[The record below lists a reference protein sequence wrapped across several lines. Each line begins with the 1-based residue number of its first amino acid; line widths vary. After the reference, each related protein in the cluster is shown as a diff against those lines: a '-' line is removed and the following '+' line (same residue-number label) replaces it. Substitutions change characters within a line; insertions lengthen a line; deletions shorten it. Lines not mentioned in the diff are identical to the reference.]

1 MQKTIQIV
9 FSTICLISLL
19 QAQSSNQNVS
29 KVGTAAATFLE
40 IPVGARAAGMGGAF
54 VSVANDASALYWNV
68 AGIAHV
74 EHKEIL
80 GIHTRWIG
88 ETSFDYAGLLIPI
101 WDAGVLGLSFTS
113 LSMDDMMVRT
123 IEKPEGTG
131 EYFSAGDICIG
142 LSYAF
147 ALTERFAI
155 GATAKYIQQSIW
167 HMSASA
173 FAIDLGTTF
182 RTDLL
187 NGMVIGASISNF
199 GTSMQLSG
207 RDTRRFSPADETK
220 LGSNQ
225 SIPQNT
231 EMDTWPLPLLFQI
244 GISTDALKSEDFRW
258 TVAVDAAHPS
268 DNYESVNIGTEAGYK
283 DFLFLRAGYN
293 QLFMKDREGGLALGV
308 GFNSSALFSGVL
320 FKFDFG
326 YQDMKRLQNAQFMS
340 IALEF

>member
-1 MQKTIQIV
+1 MQKTSIIII
-9 FSTICLISLL
+9 SICLISTL
-19 QAQSSNQNVS
+19 QAQSFNQNVS

-40 IPVGARAAGMGGAF
+40 IPVGAKAAGMGGAF

-68 AGIAHV
+68 AGIAHSK
-74 EHKEIL
+74 HNEIL

-88 ETSFDYAGLLIPI
+88 NTSFDFAGLLVPL
-101 WDAGVLGLSFTS
+101 WEAGVLGISFTS

-123 IEKPEGTG
+123 VEKPEGTG
-131 EYFSAGDICIG
+131 EYFSAGDISIG

-173 FAIDLGTTF
+173 LAVDLGTTF

-187 NGMVIGASISNF
+187 NGMVIGASITNF

-207 RDTRRFSPADETK
+207 RDTRRFSPIDETK

-231 EMDTWPLPLLFQI
+231 EMDSWPLPLLFQI
-244 GISTDALKSEDFRW
+244 GISTDAFKTDDFRW

-268 DNYESVNIGTEAGYK
+268 DNYESVNVGTEAGYK
-283 DFLFLRAGYN
+283 EFLFFRAGYN
-293 QLFMKDREGGLALGV
+293 QLFMKDREGGLSLGL
-308 GFNSSALFSGVL
+308 GFNSSTIFSGVL
-320 FKFDFG
+320 FKFDYG

-340 IALEF
+340 IAFEF